1 MTPLPA
7 ANPMPANASAI
18 AVRGSMPSRQGQADA
33 RPSFESVRQEVEAT
47 IAPPATEPADA
58 KEISIDVPSGM
69 PSSVAPQPVPTLIP
83 GLLTLPQSPIVS
95 AEALSPTLAA
105 KPAGT
110 AALSTAAASTPA
122 FFDETDSVST
132 DAADFAADLLAAM
145 GSSSTS
151 APITEVTATAKID
164 APILTDATPEL
175 DMTSDAWLDQLARD
189 ITATASADGKLSF
202 RIVPPQLGRLDINI
216 ETRDA
221 GVAVHMKAETR
232 EAHSILAAA
241 QPRLEGALG
250 QNGIRVA
257 ETSLAQ
263 NGQENPPK
271 PHFIPQK
278 ALIEAVNDI
287 EPEADTPTIGRA
299 AGRFA

>member
-7 ANPMPANASAI
+7 ANPAPANAPVMA
-18 AVRGSMPSRQGQADA
+18 ARGTMPARQGQTTAQ
-33 RPSFESVRQEVEAT
+33 PSFESVRQEVAAT
-47 IAPPATEPADA
+47 IAPPSVEPADT
-58 KEISIDVPSGM
+58 KEVSVDLALELPS
-69 PSSVAPQPVPTLIP
+69 PVAPQPVPTIIP
-83 GLLTLPQSPIVS
+83 AVLTLPQLPVVS
-95 AEALSPTLAA
+95 AEAFSPTLAA
-105 KPAGT
+105 KPAGI
-110 AALSTAAASTPA
+110 AALSTTAPAPA
-122 FFDETDSVST
+122 FFDDTDSVPT

-145 GSSSTS
+145 GSSNTTT
-151 APITEVTATAKID
+151 PVTDLTASAKID
-164 APILTDATPEL
+164 APMTTDVAPEL

-189 ITATASADGKLSF
+189 ITATASTDGKLSF

-232 EAHSILAAA
+232 EAQSILVAA
-241 QPRLEGALG
+241 QPRLESAMG

-257 ETSLAQ
+257 ETSVTQ
-263 NGQENPPK
+263 NGQENLPK

-287 EPEADTPTIGRA
+287 EPEADTPTLGRA